1 MKGLFPITFPEGAS
15 SFRLL
20 ALSALGGSSI
30 QRINLK
36 KFYHPLYDK
45 DIFIEVSDEVA
56 VAIWEEHRLDD
67 NTRRNLWIHTYSLDQ
82 TPEIEN
88 HFPEQICSAEEIL
101 LQQEAD
107 RYREFLLGK
116 LDEAFTTLT
125 HKQLR
130 RLKAR
135 FMEGKKYREIAEME
149 GTDPSIA
156 HHSVRD
162 AIRRLQRYYV
172 GHGFMEA
179 AALEKQ

>member
-1 MKGLFPITFPEGAS
+1 M
-15 SFRLL
+15 
-20 ALSALGGSSI
+20 

-45 DIFIEVSDEVA
+45 DIFIEVSDEAA

-67 NTRRNLWIHTYSLDQ
+67 NTRRNLWVRTYSLDES
-82 TPEIEN
+82 PEMEN

-116 LDEAFTTLT
+116 LSEALATLT
-125 HKQLR
+125 PKQLQ

-135 FMEGKKYREIAEME
+135 FVEG
-149 GTDPSIA
+149 
-156 HHSVRD
+156 
-162 AIRRLQRYYV
+162 
-172 GHGFMEA
+172 
-179 AALEKQ
+179 

>member
-1 MKGLFPITFPEGAS
+1 M
-15 SFRLL
+15 
-20 ALSALGGSSI
+20 

-67 NTRRNLWIHTYSLDQ
+67 NTRRNLWVHTYSLDES
-82 TPEIEN
+82 PEMEN

-116 LDEAFTTLT
+116 LDEALTTLT
-125 HKQLR
+125 PKQLR
-130 RLKAR
+130 HLKAR
-135 FMEGKKYREIAEME
+135 FVEGKKYREIAEME
-149 GTDPSIA
+149 GIDTSIA
-156 HHSVRD
+156 HHSVRA
-162 AIRRLQRYYV
+162 AIRRLQKYFIQN
-172 GHGFMEA
+172 GWMEKPRNA
-179 AALEKQ
+179 AIDTKL

>member
-1 MKGLFPITFPEGAS
+1 M
-15 SFRLL
+15 
-20 ALSALGGSSI
+20 
-30 QRINLK
+30 QRINLRK
-36 KFYHPLYDK
+36 YYYPPYDE
-45 DIFIEVSDEVA
+45 DIFIEVPDEIA
-56 VAIWEEHRLDD
+56 TALLEEHCLDD
-67 NTRRNLWIHTYSLDQ
+67 NTRRNLWVHTYSLDES
-82 TPEIEN
+82 PEMEN

-101 LQQEAD
+101 LQREAD
-107 RYREFLLGK
+107 QYKEFLLGK
-116 LDEAFTTLT
+116 LDAALATLT
-125 HKQLR
+125 PKQLR
-130 RLKAR
+130 RLKSR

>member
-1 MKGLFPITFPEGAS
+1 M
-15 SFRLL
+15 
-20 ALSALGGSSI
+20 
-30 QRINLK
+30 QRINLRK
-36 KFYHPLYDK
+36 YYYPLYDE
-45 DIFIEVSDEVA
+45 DIFIEVSDEIA
-56 VAIWEEHRLDD
+56 TALWEEHCLDD
-67 NTRRNLWIHTYSLDQ
+67 NTRRNLWVHTYSLDES
-82 TPEIEN
+82 PEMEN

-116 LDEAFTTLT
+116 LDEALTTLT
-125 HKQLR
+125 PKQLR

-135 FMEGKKYREIAEME
+135 FMEGKKYREIAEIE
-149 GTDPSIA
+149 GTDTSVV

>member
-1 MKGLFPITFPEGAS
+1 M
-15 SFRLL
+15 
-20 ALSALGGSSI
+20 
-30 QRINLK
+30 QRINLRK
-36 KFYHPLYDK
+36 YYYPLYDE

-56 VAIWEEHRLDD
+56 VAILEEHRRDD
-67 NTRRNLWIHTYSLDQ
+67 NTRRNLWIHTYSLDES
-82 TPEIEN
+82 PEIEN

-101 LQQEAD
+101 LQREENL
-107 RYREFLLGK
+107 YREFLLGK
-116 LDEAFTTLT
+116 LDEALTTLT
-125 HKQLR
+125 PKQLR

-135 FMEGKKYREIAEME
+135 FMEGKKYREIAEIE
-149 GTDPSIA
+149 GTDTSVV